1 MFQDPNLPW
10 GVTSSDTD
18 GYDPTCGNCGHL
30 YSDHYETD
38 EELDRQQFNYK
49 KELVEELLNSII
61 IMNLHKYNT
70 MQMEVYLM
78 LVTVRMVEKH
88 RKKE

>member
-1 MFQDPNLPW
+1 MQDPNLPW

-49 KELVEELLNSII
+49 KELVETQI
-61 IMNLHKYNT
+61 K
-70 MQMEVYLM
+70 V
-78 LVTVRMVEKH
+78 
-88 RKKE
+88 KECLKSDVK